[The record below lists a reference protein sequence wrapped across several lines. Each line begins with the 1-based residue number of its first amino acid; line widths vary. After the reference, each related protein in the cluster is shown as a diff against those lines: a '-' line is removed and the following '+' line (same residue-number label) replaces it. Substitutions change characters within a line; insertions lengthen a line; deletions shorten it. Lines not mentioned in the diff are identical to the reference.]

1 MGDLKSFDDLRA
13 EDPGI
18 DTIWLD
24 GEFVDWADATTHV
37 LAHGIHYGTGI
48 FEGVRCY
55 DTENG
60 PQIFRWDAH
69 LERLFRSAKPLG
81 IEIPFSRDELTQ
93 ATRELIRQQAL
104 DACYIRPI
112 VFYGYDKLGISP
124 DGVPVQTAIAA
135 WPLGTYLGEAG
146 LEDGVDVAVS
156 SWRRY
161 GADQVPT
168 TMKATGAYVNSV
180 LASREARATGYD
192 EAILL
197 NPAGNVAEGP
207 GENLFLVEGHELY
220 TPGLAEGVLPGI
232 TRETVIRLARDIGY
246 TVHDDAT
253 ISRGQLVTA
262 DELFFCGTAAE
273 VTPIRTVDGVS
284 VGEGSRGPITEAIQ
298 ARFFDVVERQTAE
311 YDAWFTPVGPE
322 TDVDGPREVEA
333 SPGR

>member
-1 MGDLKSFDDLRA
+1 MGDLTSFDDLRA
-13 EDPGI
+13 EDPRI

-55 DTENG
+55 DTEDG

-69 LERLFRSAKPLG
+69 LERLFQSAKPLG
-81 IEIPFSRDELTQ
+81 IEIPFTRKELTQ
-93 ATRELIRQQAL
+93 ATRELVRRQGL
-104 DACYIRPI
+104 DACYIRPV

-124 DGVPVQTAIAA
+124 DSVPVQTAIAA

-146 LEDGVDVAVS
+146 LEDGVDATVS

-161 GADQVPT
+161 GSDQVPT

-180 LASREARATGYD
+180 LASREARANGFD

-197 NPAGNVAEGP
+197 NSDGTVAEGP
-207 GENLFLVEGHELY
+207 GENLFLVDGGDLY
-220 TPGLAEGVLPGI
+220 TPGLAEGVLPGV
-232 TRETVIRLARDIGY
+232 TRDSVIRLARDLGH
-246 TVHDDAT
+246 TVYDDAS
-253 ISRGQLVTA
+253 ISRGELVTA

-273 VTPIRTVDGVS
+273 VTPIRTVDRIS
-284 VGEGSRGPITEAIQ
+284 VGRGARGPITETIQ
-298 ARFFDVVERQTAE
+298 ARFFDMVERRTTDFE
-311 YDAWFTPVGPE
+311 EWFTPIEADSEAADPEEVG
-322 TDVDGPREVEA
+322 A
-333 SPGR
+333 APGS

>member
-13 EDPGI
+13 GDPRI

-55 DTENG
+55 DTDSG
-60 PQIFRWDAH
+60 PQIFRWNAH
-69 LERLFRSAKPLG
+69 LERLFQSAKPLG
-81 IEIPFSRDELTQ
+81 IEIPYSRDELTR
-93 ATRELIRQQAL
+93 ATRELIRRQSL
-104 DACYIRPI
+104 DACYIRPV

-135 WPLGTYLGEAG
+135 WPLGAYLGDAG

-161 GADQVPT
+161 AADQIPT

-180 LASREARATGYD
+180 LASREARANGYD

-197 NPAGNVAEGP
+197 NTDGNVAEGP
-207 GENLFLVEGHELY
+207 GENLFLVDGDVLY
-220 TPGLAEGVLPGI
+220 TPSLAEGVLSGV
-232 TRETVIRLARDIGY
+232 TRDSVIRLAQELGY
-246 TVHDDAT
+246 SVHDKAA
-253 ISRGQLVTA
+253 ISRGELVTA

-273 VTPIRTVDGVS
+273 VTPIRSVDGVQ
-284 VGEGSRGPITEAIQ
+284 VGEGSRGPVTEAIQ
-298 ARFFDVVERQTAE
+298 SRFFEIVERRTADYE
-311 YDAWFTPVGPE
+311 EWFTPISSQNLHAAE
-322 TDVDGPREVEA
+322 L
-333 SPGR
+333 